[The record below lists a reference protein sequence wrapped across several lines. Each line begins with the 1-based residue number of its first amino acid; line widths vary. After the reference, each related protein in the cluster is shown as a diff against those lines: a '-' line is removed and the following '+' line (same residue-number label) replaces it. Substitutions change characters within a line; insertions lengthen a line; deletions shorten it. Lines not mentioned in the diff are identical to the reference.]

1 MKNVSRLLSAAL
13 RHKPKILGL
22 ELDENGYVT
31 IGRLLDQLEVY
42 GHECDY
48 EELMEIVENND
59 KKRFEIKKADF
70 GDNGYDDLIRA
81 AQGHSVKVDLQ
92 LKRQK
97 PPSILYHGTVN
108 KSIPKIMKSGMKKM
122 SRHAIH
128 LSVDVATA
136 TNVGSRRGTPIL
148 LQIFAG
154 VMHMDG
160 FKFYKSANG
169 VWLTDDVPP
178 KYIKKYER

>member
-1 MKNVSRLLSAAL
+1 MKDVSRLLSAAL
-13 RHKPKILGL
+13 RHKPEILGI
-22 ELDENGYVT
+22 ELDKNGWTDVT
-31 IGRLLDQLEVY
+31 TLLDKLRTEKQIKLTFNQLYFLV
-42 GHECDY
+42 D
-48 EELMEIVENND
+48 NND
-59 KKRFEIKKADF
+59 KKRFAFNEDETK
-70 GDNGYDDLIRA
+70 IRA
-81 AQGHSVKVDLQ
+81 SQGHSVKVDLQ

-97 PPSILYHGTVN
+97 PPTFLYHGTVN

-128 LSVDVATA
+128 LSVDTETA
-136 TNVGSRRGTPIL
+136 TNVGSRRGEPIL

-169 VWLTDDVPP
+169 VWLTDDVPA
-178 KYIKKYER
+178 KYIKKL